1 MLGGDE
7 RTRTADPLLAK
18 QMLSQLSYIPA
29 HGLQSMLIAVA
40 RRHLPPHAVLA
51 SPREVLQTLN
61 GLKSGKDKALVDL
74 GLFVTN

>member
-1 MLGGDE
+1 
-7 RTRTADPLLAK
+7 
-18 QMLSQLSYIPA
+18 
-29 HGLQSMLIAVA
+29 MLICGGSRATSLRV
-40 RRHLPPHAVLA
+40 RYFF